1 MARLLS
7 AAAPPRETIDI
18 ARSQMTI
25 SITRGTTIAPTRKRR
40 GRGVPAFA
48 YFAVAP
54 TLVLMTLIVALPLLY
69 SLYLSFN
76 STNPITKRWIFVGL
90 ANYERV
96 FQDAAFWASLG
107 RTLYFSVLAVVGTT
121 VLGTLMALVLNQPF
135 MGRGLLRSVVLVPW
149 AMAPVSVGVLWSF
162 VYAGNFG
169 LLNGFLYD
177 IGLGAL
183 ARPWFGDG
191 DRALNLVTL
200 TQVWNQAPLT
210 TLMLLSSLQSMPSNL
225 HRAALLDGA
234 SAAVSYTHLTL
245 PTILLV

>member
-107 RTLYFSVLAVVGTT
+107 RTLYFSVLA
-121 VLGTLMALVLNQPF
+121 
-135 MGRGLLRSVVLVPW
+135 
-149 AMAPVSVGVLWSF
+149 
-162 VYAGNFG
+162 
-169 LLNGFLYD
+169 
-177 IGLGAL
+177 
-183 ARPWFGDG
+183 
-191 DRALNLVTL
+191 
-200 TQVWNQAPLT
+200 
-210 TLMLLSSLQSMPSNL
+210 LSLI
-225 HRAALLDGA
+225 H
-234 SAAVSYTHLTL
+234 
-245 PTILLV
+245 I